1 MIQHRPGQFTS
12 LVQILDRKFNAAK
25 NILFFSCRLSMIS
38 NYLCYYK
45 LGSVDQNI
53 SDSIKYFGAYV
64 TSDMKLYGY

>member
-1 MIQHRPGQFTS
+1 MPQKT
-12 LVQILDRKFNAAK
+12 
-25 NILFFSCRLSMIS
+25 LFFFLQASMIS

-64 TSDMKLYGY
+64 TSDMKLYGYQDF

>member
-12 LVQILDRKFNAAK
+12 LVQILDRKSDAAK
-25 NILFFSCRLSMIS
+25 NIIFFLQASMIS